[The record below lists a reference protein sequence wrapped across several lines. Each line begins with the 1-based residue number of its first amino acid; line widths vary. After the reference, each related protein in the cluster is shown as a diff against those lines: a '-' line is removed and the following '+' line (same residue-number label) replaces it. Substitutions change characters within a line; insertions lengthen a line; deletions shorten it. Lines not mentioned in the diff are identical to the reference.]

1 MGWQQRRVGEGKIVK
16 RLDMLYK
23 SLNVSTSRLECMTLS
38 WKKAWCGI
46 VFWTWEHQIDRP
58 WLDNVKRRN
67 NVASAE
73 FSKSYF
79 LNQRMLRNTRAAS
92 HALIHTGGGVFRS
105 FSWLS
110 QKRQPAAV
118 HNHKKTLLHD
128 NTLCGKTQCSSECS
142 VAMWFILFFACC

>member
-1 MGWQQRRVGEGKIVK
+1 MRDAKLEKNYSLMRNRI
-16 RLDMLYK
+16 LDMRGL
-23 SLNVSTSRLECMTLS
+23 VTT
-38 WKKAWCGI
+38 A
-46 VFWTWEHQIDRP
+46 HQIDRP
-58 WLDNVKRRN
+58 WLDNAKRRN

-92 HALIHTGGGVFRS
+92 HALIHIGGGVFRL

-118 HNHKKTLLHD
+118 HNH
-128 NTLCGKTQCSSECS
+128 
-142 VAMWFILFFACC
+142 